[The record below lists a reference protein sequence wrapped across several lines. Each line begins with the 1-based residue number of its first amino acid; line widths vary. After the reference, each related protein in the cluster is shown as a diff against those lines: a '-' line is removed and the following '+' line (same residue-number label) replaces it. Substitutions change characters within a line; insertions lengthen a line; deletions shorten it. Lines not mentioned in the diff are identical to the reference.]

1 MIKSHFIL
9 TPRIGL
15 ENKIEVE
22 GHDLTNIT
30 SALQIRMSAGQIPE
44 VTLEVYALS
53 CEINTEG
60 FVYFDSTGIPDE
72 YAREIYETL
81 KKRFET

>member
-1 MIKSHFIL
+1 LIKSRFIL
-9 TPRIGL
+9 TPTAGP
-15 ENKIEVE
+15 ENKIEIE

-30 SALQIRMSAGQIPE
+30 SALQIRMSAGRIPE
-44 VTLEVYALS
+44 VTLDVYALK

-60 FVYFDSTGIPDE
+60 IIYFDSTEIPKE

-81 KKRFET
+81 KKRFES